1 MIEKKYKNALV
12 LGRFQM
18 LHKGHEEIINEAIN
32 QAQNVLVFIGSS
44 DKSNTFD
51 NPFTY
56 EKRCEMLKAV
66 FDDKII
72 IKPLPDLGVGNVF
85 KWGDYVLDNA
95 LKYLDSVN
103 LIVEG
108 IESKCELWFSDE
120 IKKSLD
126 FIKVD
131 RSIIDISATKLR
143 EYLYNNEYTLWKNW
157 VNPKLYKYYNELRL
171 ELIKI
176 NTLPSKG
183 KIILID
189 EE

>member
-44 DKSNTFD
+44 DNSGTKET
-51 NPFTY
+51 PFPY
-56 EKRCEMLKAV
+56 ELRYNMLHDIYK
-66 FDDKII
+66 DSIHI
-72 IKPLPDLGVGNVF
+72 YPLPDLGVGHVP
-85 KWGDYVLDNA
+85 KWGDYVIDNA

-131 RSIIDISATKLR
+131 RGIIDISATKLR